1 VASPIGLRRER
12 KLVRLEALVKPCN
25 VLFLM
30 SDEHTR
36 EVLGC
41 YGNRKVQTPNL
52 DRLAASGTRFDNAY
66 TPSPVCVSARASL
79 ATGRWVHE
87 TDAWSSAE
95 PYAGL
100 QPSWGHGLI
109 EQGHRVDS
117 IGKLHYRSSQD
128 DNGFEQEHMPMH
140 VVNELGWVKGLLRD
154 PLPSYDEGT
163 EELSVQIGA
172 GDTDYT
178 RYDRKIC
185 DAACDW
191 IGQHGVGQTKPWVL
205 FTSFVSPHYPL
216 RAPQIFH
223 DLYAPSDVGTSRS
236 PHARPEHPVLKAIY
250 RFYDYDRHFTD
261 SSSLAARTGYYGL
274 CSFVDHLVGR
284 VLETLDNCGLT
295 DSTRIIYTSDHGEL
309 LGNHGMWTKMLMYE
323 ESAGIPLIVSG
334 PGVPAGKSI
343 STPVSLVDCYPTIV
357 ESVGATAEQEE
368 TPRPGCSLVSLA
380 HGAQPERTILSEYHD
395 GGAPTGY
402 FMIRRNEWK
411 YVHYVGAQAQLF
423 NLRDDPFEENDLGCD
438 AKHRGVRSEC
448 EAALRAILDPD
459 AVNRRAFSDQARRIQ
474 ALGGRE
480 AILQMSEQAFGFT
493 PIVGVLD
500 GS

>member
-1 VASPIGLRRER
+1 MASPIGTRQKA
-12 KLVRLEALVKPCN
+12 KLVRPGAFVKPSN

-41 YGNRKVQTPNL
+41 YGNPKVQTPNL
-52 DRLAASGTRFDNAY
+52 DGLAASGTRFDNAY

-87 TDAWSSAE
+87 TGAWSSAE
-95 PYAGL
+95 PYSGS
-100 QPSWGHGLI
+100 QPSWGHSLI
-109 EQGHRVDS
+109 EKGHRVVS
-117 IGKLHYRSSQD
+117 IGKLHYRSTRD
-128 DNGFEQEHMPMH
+128 ANGFEQEHMPMH

-163 EELSVQIGA
+163 GELSAQVGA

-185 DAACDW
+185 DSACHW
-191 IGQHGVGQTKPWVL
+191 IEHHGPEQKQPWVL
-205 FTSFVSPHYPL
+205 FVSFVSPHYPL
-216 RAPQIFH
+216 QAPQAFH
-223 DLYAPSDVGTSRS
+223 DRYMATDVGISRS
-236 PHARPEHPVLKAIY
+236 AHAQPKHSVLEAMY
-250 RFYDYDRHFTD
+250 RFYDYDRHFTA
-261 SSSLAARTGYYGL
+261 SSALEARIGYYGL

-284 VLETLDNCGLT
+284 VLGTLDDCDLT
-295 DSTRIIYTSDHGEL
+295 SSTRIIYTSDHGEL

-323 ESAGIPLIVSG
+323 ESAGIPLIISG
-334 PGVPAGKSI
+334 PGIPAGKSVA
-343 STPVSLVDCYPTIV
+343 TPVSLVDCHPTIV
-357 ESVGATAEQEE
+357 ESVGANIEQEG
-368 TPRPGCSLVSLA
+368 TPRPGHSLVALA
-380 HGAQPERTILSEYHD
+380 RGAEPERTILSEYHD

-411 YVHYVGAQAQLF
+411 YVHYVGAAAQLF
-423 NLRDDPFEENDLGCD
+423 NLRDDPFEDNDLGRD
-438 AKHRGVRSEC
+438 VDHRGIRADC

-459 AVNRRAFSDQARRIQ
+459 AVNRLAFSDQARRIE
-474 ALGGRE
+474 ALGGRD

-493 PIVGVLD
+493 PLAGSLD
-500 GS
+500 GH